1 MGLPM
6 RPQRAR
12 RDKKYNICIEFESFV
27 CVIILFE
34 KILTLTMEAVAV
46 EAKFGV
52 DL

>member
-1 MGLPM
+1 MG
-6 RPQRAR
+6 PQRAR

-27 CVIILFE
+27 CVITILFE
-34 KILTLTMEAVAV
+34 KMLTLTMEAVAV